1 MTILVGMTTEF
12 GVVGSPIKHS
22 LSPVIHSAAYLSLG
36 FDFSYQKHE
45 VSQGELAMFLNK
57 SSLSGVSVTM
67 PLKYEAYQFAA
78 SFDDYAARTGVVNT
92 LVRGIGGWIGH
103 NTDVSGFIECLKQV
117 PEAGKITVLGSG
129 ATARSAALAI
139 SKVFPGADV
148 LVVGRSAQSVD
159 EVIDLLSGAGVKA
172 AAASISPASVLSSDL
187 IISTVPG
194 SALEELW
201 NEVANNA
208 TTTTGTLFDVVYSPW
223 PSTASR
229 SWGPRSISG
238 LELLIWQ
245 AIGQVRIFAE
255 ASGDSISVADD
266 ELYKIMKAAIQEQS
280 ELK

>member
-12 GVVGSPIKHS
+12 AVVGSPIKHS

-36 FDFSYQKHE
+36 LDFSYQKHE
-45 VSQGELAMFLNK
+45 VSQGALAEFLDK

-67 PLKYEAYQFAA
+67 PLKYEAYQIATGFDEHAA
-78 SFDDYAARTGVVNT
+78 ITGVVNT
-92 LVRGIGGWIGH
+92 LVKGVGGWIGY
-103 NTDVSGFIECLKQV
+103 NTDVSGFIECLKQI
-117 PEAGKITVLGSG
+117 PEAGKISVLGSG

-139 SKVFPGADV
+139 SKVFPGAGV
-148 LVVGRSAQSVD
+148 LVVGRNERSAG
-159 EVIDLLSGAGVKA
+159 EVVALLAGTGMMASA
-172 AAASISPASVLSSDL
+172 AVVSPAAVVGADL
-187 IISTVPG
+187 VISTVPG

-201 NEVANNA
+201 QQVANDHG
-208 TTTTGTLFDVVYSPW
+208 TTTGTLFDVTYDPW
-223 PSTASR
+223 PSKASR

-255 ASGDSISVADD
+255 ANGDSISVADD
-266 ELYKIMKAAIQEQS
+266 ELYKIMKAAIQQYS